1 MFSTNLVAL
10 RKSVV
15 IDHFCLLITKST
27 KKRFTLI
34 ASDYIYCLHNL
45 LLDLTLFV
53 APNNG

>member
-1 MFSTNLVAL
+1 
-10 RKSVV
+10 V